1 MSNLQKATNTKT
13 FGLSVPKEVF
23 KLIEENR
30 GDISRSKYIVRAI
43 ERSLIK

>member
-1 MSNLQKATNTKT
+1 MQRTSNTKT

-23 KLIEENR
+23 KLIGERR

-43 ERSLIK
+43 ERSIIN